1 MSIGP
6 GAGRIVVNQFP
17 WHTNCCPLL
26 VLAGQCSL
34 LRRTAG
40 EQKERVGKMKIITVS
55 GFKGGTGKTTI
66 SALIGVAAVQEGLRV
81 AALDLD
87 RFTSNLSRFLHVR
100 KDAGLESPDHFL
112 MMETDKG
119 GDSNSATG
127 RLFGFVEM
135 ARIDGYDLMIIDT
148 SSGHQ
153 KDIYDAHL
161 IADVI
166 LTPMNESPADMHA
179 LFTPS
184 GAPMAP
190 RNNYR
195 DLVDAARFDRAR
207 AGKPK
212 QRWSICVNRVQALP
226 TRIGAAVQQR
236 VENMA
241 RDTGFDDVWY
251 MRERVAHRAISED
264 GHTVL
269 DTPTEGRLT
278 MSEISGRSELRG
290 ILSQLTDGEME
301 LTAQAA

>member
-1 MSIGP
+1 
-6 GAGRIVVNQFP
+6 
-17 WHTNCCPLL
+17 
-26 VLAGQCSL
+26 
-34 LRRTAG
+34 
-40 EQKERVGKMKIITVS
+40 MKIITVS

-100 KDAGLESPDHFL
+100 KEAGLETPDHFL
-112 MMETDKG
+112 MMELESGRESKSSD
-119 GDSNSATG
+119 G

-135 ARIDGYDLMIIDT
+135 ARLDGYDLMIIDT

-161 IADVI
+161 IADII

-184 GAPMAP
+184 DAPMAP

-195 DLVDAARFDRAR
+195 DMVDAARFDRAR
-207 AGKPK
+207 SGKPK

-226 TRIGAAVQQR
+226 TRIGAAIQSR

-241 RDTGFDDVWY
+241 KSTGFDDVWY

-264 GHTVL
+264 GQTVL
-269 DTPTEGRLT
+269 DAPADGKLT

-290 ILSQLTDGEME
+290 ILAQLTDDNE
-301 LTAQAA
+301 QIAA

>member
-1 MSIGP
+1 
-6 GAGRIVVNQFP
+6 
-17 WHTNCCPLL
+17 
-26 VLAGQCSL
+26 
-34 LRRTAG
+34 
-40 EQKERVGKMKIITVS
+40 MKIITVS

-66 SALIGVAAVQEGLRV
+66 SALLGVAAVQEGLRV

-100 KDAGLESPDHFL
+100 KEADLQTPDHFL
-112 MMETDKG
+112 MMETDG
-119 GDSNSATG
+119 GADQSSSGG
-127 RLFGFVEM
+127 RLQGFVEM
-135 ARIDGYDLMIIDT
+135 ARMDGYDLMIIDT

-153 KDIYDAHL
+153 KDVYDAHL
-161 IADVI
+161 IADII

-195 DLVDAARFDRAR
+195 DMVDAARFDRER
-207 AGKPK
+207 AGQPK

-226 TRIGAAVQQR
+226 TRIGAAIQHR

-241 RDTGFDDVWY
+241 KDAGFDDVWY

-264 GHTVL
+264 GRTVL
-269 DTPTEGRLT
+269 DAPADGKLT

-290 ILSQLTDGEME
+290 ILAQLTDEE
-301 LTAQAA
+301 SEAKVQAA

>member
-1 MSIGP
+1 
-6 GAGRIVVNQFP
+6 
-17 WHTNCCPLL
+17 
-26 VLAGQCSL
+26 
-34 LRRTAG
+34 
-40 EQKERVGKMKIITVS
+40 MKIITVS

-66 SALIGVAAVQEGLRV
+66 SALLGVAAIQEGMRV

-87 RFTSNLSRFLHVR
+87 RFTNNLSRFLHVR
-100 KDAGLESPDHFL
+100 KDSGRETPDHFL
-112 MMETDKG
+112 MMEIESG
-119 GDSNSATG
+119 GDSRSSTG
-127 RLFGFVEM
+127 RLHGFVEM
-135 ARIDGYDLMIIDT
+135 ARLDGYDLMIIDT

-161 IADVI
+161 IADTI

-195 DLVDAARFDRAR
+195 DMVDAARFDRAR
-207 AGKPK
+207 AGKPR

-226 TRIGAAVQQR
+226 TRIGAAIQGR

-269 DTPTEGRLT
+269 DAPADGKLT

-290 ILSQLTDGEME
+290 ILSQLTDGEVE
-301 LTAQAA
+301 LSAKAA